1 MIMPAHAPSSSWL
14 YDLRHDL
21 RIAMRTIARAPLFA
35 LLVVGILGLGV
46 GAATATWALVDG
58 IVLRPFVFPQV
69 ERLHALL
76 EETPSGGK
84 RPVSYPTFQDW
95 KARATAFERLAYVR
109 GEDLTLPEAAGVRR
123 IVGAYVSDDYFATL
137 GVPAHLGR
145 TFGAGDADARPIVL
159 GWRFWQQRFGGDRS
173 VLGQAIRSGA
183 GTFTVVGV
191 MPAALTE
198 PAWADVYLPIE
209 ALPPASRYVLTARHL
224 HVDAQAVGRLKP
236 GVTRAQA
243 EAQMATLAAGI
254 AAAYPD
260 DAADWTRVSLTPLKD
275 AVLGDAAT
283 RLRVLVLVVALVLL
297 VTLLNAA
304 GLLVARQAV
313 RERELAVRTALGAR
327 AGRLVRQLLAETAL
341 LAVAGGAAGVGVG
354 ALLLAA
360 LRRWAPQLFP
370 RLAEV
375 QLDVRALAF
384 VVAVVTVVA
393 LVLAL
398 LPART
403 ALRRSLTDALRQGGA
418 GSGTGRASARLRG
431 ALVVAQVAMAL
442 VVAVSAGLLA
452 RTLTVLADVPL
463 GVRPDGVLALRVF
476 TPREKYDDPRAA
488 LDLYRRLEEALAAVP
503 GVEVAALANHFPFAG
518 GLVFSRVRTS
528 APPAADGSDIAA
540 YRTVSPRY
548 LAAMGGTL
556 TRGRFLTDEDLIAV
570 GSGVVV
576 NEAFVRRYYRDQD
589 PLGAPVTVFRQAQ
602 GRADLGTPVTASI
615 VGVIGDERIYG
626 TAVDAPPIV
635 YVPYTWDAW
644 PSISVA
650 VRTALPLA
658 LVAPRLNRALLEVEP
673 AIPIAT
679 SSPVVGFRP
688 LAAFVDDMVQGR
700 RVSTWS
706 LSAFSAVTLL
716 LAAVGIFGVMAFVVV
731 QRGREIGL
739 RLALGATPASVSRWV
754 LWQALRLAIVGVALG
769 IVAAAALTR
778 VLQSQLV
785 GVTATDPLV
794 YGSAA
799 LLFSAVAVAAAL
811 LPAWRAARVDPVG
824 LLRAD

>member
-1 MIMPAHAPSSSWL
+1 MTAPALATTSWL
-14 YDLRHDL
+14 DDLRHDL
-21 RIAMRTIARAPLFA
+21 RIALRTIARAPLFA
-35 LLVVGILGLGV
+35 LLVTAILALGA

-58 IVLRPFVFPQV
+58 IVMRPFVFPQV
-69 ERLHALL
+69 ERLHSLL
-76 EETPSGGK
+76 EQTPSGGQ

-95 KARATAFERLAYVR
+95 KSRATAFERMAFVR
-109 GEDLTLPEAAGVRR
+109 GEDLTIPEPTGVRR
-123 IVGAYVSDDYFATL
+123 VVGAYVSEDYFATI
-137 GVPAHLGR
+137 GVAPHLGR
-145 TFGAGDADARPIVL
+145 TFGPGDADSRPLVL
-159 GWRFWQQRFGGDRS
+159 TWRLWQQRFGGDPS
-173 VLGQAIRSGA
+173 VLGRAISSGA

-198 PAWADVYLPIE
+198 PAWADAYVPIE
-209 ALPPASRYVLTARHL
+209 ALPPTSRYVLTARHL
-224 HVDAQAVGRLKP
+224 HVDAQVVARLRP
-236 GVTRAQA
+236 GVTRAEG
-243 EAQMATLAAGI
+243 EAQMTTLAAGI
-254 AAAYPD
+254 AAAFPD
-260 DAADWTRVSLTPLKD
+260 DAADWTRVSLTPLRD

-304 GLLVARQAV
+304 GLLVARQAA

-327 AGRLVRQLLAETAL
+327 VGRLVRQLLAETAL
-341 LAVAGGAAGVGVG
+341 LAVAGGVAGIGVA

-370 RLAEV
+370 RLVEV
-375 QLDVRALAF
+375 QLDARALAF
-384 VVAVVTVVA
+384 VLAIIVVVA

-418 GSGTGRASARLRG
+418 GSGTGRASARVRG
-431 ALVVAQVAMAL
+431 ALVVGQVAMAL

-452 RTLTVLADVPL
+452 RTLNVLADVPL

-476 TPREKYDDPRAA
+476 TPRDKYDDPRAA
-488 LDLYRRLEEALAAVP
+488 LDLYRRVEEALAAVP
-503 GVEVAALANHFPFAG
+503 GVEVAAVANHLPFAG
-518 GLVFSRVRTS
+518 GLVFTRVRTS
-528 APPAADGSDIAA
+528 APPAPDGSDIAA

-548 LAAMGGTL
+548 LAALGGTL
-556 TRGRFLTDEDLIAV
+556 TRGRFLSDADLVSV

-576 NEAFVRRYYRDQD
+576 NEAFVRRYFGERD
-589 PLGAPVTVFRQAQ
+589 PVGAPVTIFRQAQ
-602 GRADLGTPVTASI
+602 GRADLGTPITAAV
-615 VGVIGDERIYG
+615 VGVMADERIYG

-650 VRTALPLA
+650 VRSALPLA
-658 LVAPRLNRALLEVEP
+658 LVAPRLNRVLLEVEP
-673 AIPIAT
+673 SIPIAT

-688 LAAFVDDMVQGR
+688 LSAFVDDMVQGR

-706 LSAFSAVTLL
+706 LSVFSVVTLL

-739 RLALGATPASVSRWV
+739 RLALGATPTSVSRWV
-754 LWQALRLAIVGVALG
+754 LWQALRLTLAGVALG
-769 IVAAAALTR
+769 IAAAAALTR
-778 VLQSQLV
+778 LLQSQLV

-794 YGSAA
+794 FASSAMLFA
-799 LLFSAVAVAAAL
+799 LVAVAAAT